1 MASDLLGATSDN
13 GVGIEGDDIKIVFN
27 VYKYTWIMNTVIND
41 ENDFMK
47 FCPDGTHPFSDLT
60 GESNRIIA
68 DIYIKELSRI
78 FGLN

>member
-1 MASDLLGATSDN
+1 
-13 GVGIEGDDIKIVFN
+13 
-27 VYKYTWIMNTVIND
+27 MNIVING